1 MKSHSTLSV
10 ETRLAIAVLFA
21 ACLTALACSVN
32 VKKDGSGED
41 KNVDIETPIGGIHVD
56 KSADVHDTGL
66 PVYPGA
72 RIRQSESSNDDD
84 NANVNV
90 SFFGYGVKVV
100 AVKYQSDDPPA
111 KIIPFYKD
119 KLKKYGKILE
129 CHTSRSDP
137 KVESKGGS
145 EELTC
150 DSESGKTVE
159 LKVGVKDN
167 QHIVAITPEGKGAT
181 FALVYVRLNS
191 GKTI

>member
-1 MKSHSTLSV
+1 MKLQRTLSP
-10 ETRLAIAVLFA
+10 ESWLGFAIALA
-21 ACLTALACSVN
+21 ATFTILGCSIN
-32 VKKDGSGED
+32 VKKDSSGED
-41 KNVDIETPIGGIHVD
+41 KKVDIVTPLGGIHVD
-56 KSADVHDTGL
+56 KTAEVQDTGL

-72 RIRQSESSNDDD
+72 RVKQGESPNNNG

-111 KIIPFYKD
+111 KILPFYKD
-119 KLKKYGKILE
+119 KLKKYGKVLE
-129 CHTSRSDP
+129 CHTSRADP
-137 KVESKGGS
+137 KVESKGNS

-150 DSESGKTVE
+150 GSESGKTVE

-167 QHIVAITPEGKGAT
+167 QHIVAITPEGTGST

-191 GKTI
+191 GNTI

>member
-1 MKSHSTLSV
+1 MKCHRTLSV
-10 ETRLAIAVLFA
+10 ATRLAIAVLLA
-21 ACLTALACSVN
+21 ACLTVLACSVN
-32 VKKDGSGED
+32 VKKDSSGED

-66 PVYPGA
+66 PVYPEA
-72 RIRQSESSNDDD
+72 RIKQDGPSNDDD

-90 SFFGYGVKVV
+90 SFFGYGVKVI

-119 KLKKYGKILE
+119 RLKKYGKILE
-129 CHTSRSDP
+129 CHTSDSDP
-137 KVESKGGS
+137 KGESKGNS

-150 DSESGKTVE
+150 DSESGQTVE

-167 QHIVAITPEGKGAT
+167 QHIVAITPEGKGST
-181 FALVYVRLNS
+181 FTLVYVRLNS